1 MEIRALVRNDV
12 FSGDYALVRI
22 PLQTGGMAA
31 ASLPKKRLPSEEET
45 RHKWSE
51 SHQLFGKNRR
61 ASTNHTY
68 TVIEFVGVGGDAV
81 SIFVDEGPVH
91 R

>member
-1 MEIRALVRNDV
+1 MEMRALVRNDV

-31 ASLPKKRLPSEEET
+31 ASLPKKGFPPKRKRVT
-45 RHKWSE
+45 N
-51 SHQLFGKNRR
+51 GANRTNCLGR

>member
-1 MEIRALVRNDV
+1 MEMRALVRNDV
-12 FSGDYALVRI
+12 FSGDYALVR
-22 PLQTGGMAA
+22 
-31 ASLPKKRLPSEEET
+31 LPSEEET

-51 SHQLFGKNRR
+51 SLRLFGKNRR

>member
-51 SHQLFGKNRR
+51 SLRLLGKT
-61 ASTNHTY
+61 AEPQQTTLTQS
-68 TVIEFVGVGGDAV
+68 
-81 SIFVDEGPVH
+81 SSS
-91 R
+91 

>member
-1 MEIRALVRNDV
+1 MEMRALVRNDV

-31 ASLPKKRLPSEEET
+31 ASLPKKGFP
-45 RHKWSE
+45 
-51 SHQLFGKNRR
+51 
-61 ASTNHTY
+61 Y

>member
-1 MEIRALVRNDV
+1 MRALVRNDV

-22 PLQTGGMAA
+22 PSANRRNGSGFSSQ
-31 ASLPKKRLPSEEET
+31 KRLPSEEET